1 MRCEVQIQTIL
12 NHAWSETQ
20 HDFYKDR
27 GSQGFGKGARQALDR
42 RMQKIMDDYLRPAGY
57 EFQKVQH
64 DYERLMQGKAL
75 FDRGALETLE
85 SCDNNNERH
94 RTLSTIAEHVIPN
107 YDDIRGVYPE
117 IRRALETAVQAARNT
132 ETKPIETRFG
142 NLPGKT
148 SKDVTL
154 VAVGI
159 LDTLR
164 YVDIEATFRSLIAIY
179 KGEQDREVRKQIVD
193 AIKQL
198 AKYELDIWEQ
208 AGPYMQAVLTSVIE
222 SFSQDD
228 SHMLRPIVLTVWRE

>member
-94 RTLSTIAEHVIPN
+94 QTLSTIAEHVIPN
-107 YDDIRGVYPE
+107 YDDIGAVYPE
-117 IRRALETAVQAARNT
+117 IRRALEVAVQAARNT
-132 ETKPIETRFG
+132 ETKPIESPFG

-148 SKDVTL
+148 PQDVTL
-154 VAVGI
+154 AAVGI
-159 LDTLR
+159 LNTLH
-164 YVDIEATFRSLIAIY
+164 YFDIDATFLSLIAIY
-179 KGEQDREVRKQIVD
+179 KGGQDREVRQKIVD
-193 AIKQL
+193 AVKHL
-198 AKYELDIWEQ
+198 AEYNLDIWKQ
-208 AGPYMQAVLTSVIE
+208 AGPCVQAVLV
-222 SFSQDD
+222 
-228 SHMLRPIVLTVWRE
+228 R

>member
-94 RTLSTIAEHVIPN
+94 EILSTLAEHVIPT
-107 YDDIRGVYPE
+107 YDDIGGVYPE
-117 IRRALETAVQAARNT
+117 IRSALEPAVQAARNT
-132 ETKPIETRFG
+132 ETKPIESPFG

-154 VAVGI
+154 AAVGI
-159 LDTLR
+159 LNTLR
-164 YVDIEATFRSLIAIY
+164 YFDSEATFRPLMSLY
-179 KGEQDREVRKQIVD
+179 KGEQDREVHKQIVD
-193 AIKQL
+193 AIKHL
-198 AKYELDIWEQ
+198 AKYNLDVWKQ
-208 AGPYMQAVLTSVIE
+208 AGPYMQAVLADV
-222 SFSQDD
+222 
-228 SHMLRPIVLTVWRE
+228 V

>member
-1 MRCEVQIQTIL
+1 MVY
-12 NHAWSETQ
+12 HA
-20 HDFYKDR
+20 R
-27 GSQGFGKGARQALDR
+27 GNPGFGGRAIQALDKR
-42 RMQKIMDDYLRPAGY
+42 LKKIMDDYLRPAGY

-85 SCDNNNERH
+85 SCGNNNEKH
-94 RTLSTIAEHVIPN
+94 EILSTIAEHVIPN

-132 ETKPIETRFG
+132 ETKPIESPFG

-154 VAVGI
+154 AAVGI

-164 YVDIEATFRSLIAIY
+164 YVDIEATFRSLIDIY
-179 KGEQDREVRKQIVD
+179 KGEQDREVHKQIVD
-193 AIKQL
+193 AIKHL
-198 AKYELDIWEQ
+198 AKYDLDVWNQ
-208 AGPYMQAVLTSVIE
+208 AGPYVQAVLADVTERISH
-222 SFSQDD
+222 DD
-228 SHMLRPIVLTVWRE
+228 LRVLRPLV